1 MADARVTGNAGGRAE
16 HCGWDPRLT
25 GNRQPGLAPQPMEI
39 SHNIQQDE
47 AKSGVWTLGS
57 EMRSIRIS
65 RGLALEDVAERLKIK
80 ASVLSALE
88 EGQEDNLPGRIY
100 TLGFIRAYA
109 EFLGLDGAEAVARYK
124 REHDIS
130 VQPVELN
137 FPVPPPSSGLP
148 KKWIML
154 VAIGAAVAIF
164 AGWQAY
170 DRSRRSEVETV
181 AVPPLTGEEASPATV
196 ADKAGDDAGTTAVE
210 RALPTTESAGSTGG
224 DQPAVTVP
232 AAERPRG
239 MIPAEEEAA
248 AMAAASSKTT
258 SPETEAAGKPAPV
271 VSANSAAADPAEE
284 PASAASSASATQQEN
299 LRDSDSAVVSS
310 AMAAQSAPADG
321 GQDGGALS
329 GQEVVAGK
337 ETAPAVPPRSVSG
350 KEETVAVPP
359 PSLPER
365 TSVNLAMA
373 DPKAKDRVAGDE
385 GGRIVIRARQESW
398 VQVTSADRTLLTRV
412 LRPGDEFRVPDMDGL
427 RLDTGNAGGLEIWV
441 DGKRIPP
448 LAPVGNALSG
458 VDLSPEKL
466 LARR

>member
-1 MADARVTGNAGGRAE
+1 
-16 HCGWDPRLT
+16 
-25 GNRQPGLAPQPMEI
+25 MEI

-65 RGLALEDVAERLKIK
+65 RGMALEDVAERLKIK

-100 TLGFIRAYA
+100 TLGFIRTYA
-109 EFLGLDGAEAVARYK
+109 EFLGLDEAEAVARYK

-130 VQPVELN
+130 IQPVELN

-154 VAIGAAVAIF
+154 AAIGAAVAIF

-181 AVPPLTGEEASPATV
+181 AAPPLAGEEFSPAAV
-196 ADKAGDDAGTTAVE
+196 AGKTGGDAGAAAVE
-210 RALPTTESAGSTGG
+210 RAPSTAGSTGSG
-224 DQPAVTVP
+224 GADQPAVTVATAETPPPRAVP
-232 AAERPRG
+232 AG
-239 MIPAEEEAA
+239 KEAA
-248 AMAAASSKTT
+248 GMAAASSKTI
-258 SPETEAAGKPAPV
+258 SPEAEAVGKPAPV
-271 VSANSAAADPAEE
+271 VSADSVSVNPADDPAGS
-284 PASAASSASATQQEN
+284 ASAAQQEN
-299 LRDSDSAVVSS
+299 LRDSASTVVSS
-310 AMAAQSAPADG
+310 AMAAPSAPG
-321 GQDGGALS
+321 GEGQRRGTLTGQKAVTGKDSASALPS
-329 GQEVVAGK
+329 
-337 ETAPAVPPRSVSG
+337 RSVPG
-350 KEETVAVPP
+350 KEEAVAVPP

-365 TSVNLAMA
+365 MPVNLAMA
-373 DPKAKDRVAGDE
+373 DPKARGHISGDD
-385 GGRIVIRARQESW
+385 GGRIVIRASQESW